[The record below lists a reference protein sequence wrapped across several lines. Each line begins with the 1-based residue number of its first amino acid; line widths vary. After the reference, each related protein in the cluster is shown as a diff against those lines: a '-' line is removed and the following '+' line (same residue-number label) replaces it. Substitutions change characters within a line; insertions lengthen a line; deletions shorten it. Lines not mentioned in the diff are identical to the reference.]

1 MQPETLFVASSVRPT
16 RLAALEPSYSVGC
29 EAVASAHP
37 ERPCAPQARMEAV
50 PQDFLNVIDPR
61 PHMADMASRLLR
73 VCSSVYSRW
82 FMAMRSCIRREKARQ
97 QAFREHNGLPKHSS
111 VPYERQPLTASEADV
126 AALSED
132 VVRSTFGAAPAEYA
146 RVKFNDALRTGD
158 MRAFKI
164 RILIFKVRDSL
175 KGSAVYEDF
184 VAGLDKCI
192 SEAESKAGCIPDP
205 SPRRM
210 SRAEQERKRIR
221 DARKKDAQSPNGAS
235 PLPLFDAAAETEEEK
250 KKNAAKVKTAAPD
263 TGRTPSGNVKEGK
276 GVSRARPDRQNLGG
290 ITRDVKVDSFDISI
304 KKSKKHKVSNKIEC
318 SVNNNFGVN
327 RSVNA
332 TKNQDEIVRKTR
344 AYDTVDEIID
354 DIHEGRIEPYDS
366 TDEILAD
373 VAAGKITEVEALLFT
388 MALDRYDPVVDSLPE
403 DMDGEYGDDED
414 GDETDLSDDRRD
426 DGDGYGSRW
435 SDWTD
440 DYD

>member
-1 MQPETLFVASSVRPT
+1 MQPETFVASSVRPT
-16 RLAALEPSYSVGC
+16 RLAALEPSYSVDC
-29 EAVASAHP
+29 EAVAPAPP
-37 ERPCAPQARMEAV
+37 ERPCAPQTRMEAV
-50 PQDFLNVIDPR
+50 PQDFLSVIDPR

-235 PLPLFDAAAETEEEK
+235 PLPLFDAVAATETKAEK
-250 KKNAAKVKTAAPD
+250 KNVASVKTTAPD
-263 TGRTPSGNVKEGK
+263 TGRKTSRNAKEGK
-276 GVSRARPDRQNLGG
+276 DVPRTRPNRQDLGS
-290 ITRDVKVDSFDISI
+290 ITRDVKVGSFDISI
-304 KKSKKHKVSNKIEC
+304 KKSKKRKVSNKIEC

-327 RSVNA
+327 A
-332 TKNQDEIVRKTR
+332 TKNTDEIVRKTR
-344 AYDTVDEIID
+344 VYDTVDEIID
-354 DIHEGRIEPYDS
+354 DIHEGRIDPYES

-373 VAAGKITEVEALLFT
+373 VAAGKLSEVEALLFT

-414 GDETDLSDDRRD
+414 DGGEETDISDDRRD
-426 DGDGYGSRW
+426 DGYGSRW